1 MKYIQKGFILF
12 ALFAVLPFLTGAQTS
27 AENETDTIVFS
38 QEPQVQV
45 AFKKVAKSD
54 IMGGVSVINLEEL
67 IKKNYN
73 TYSLDN
79 MQGYIGGYTGN
90 SLWGMGDYLVLVDG
104 IPRDANNVLPTEIE
118 QISFLKSAAAIVLY
132 GSRASKGVI
141 YITTKR
147 GEDKPLDISV
157 RANTGFYVPKSYPK
171 YLGSAQ
177 YMTLY
182 NEALANDGKAPSFSE
197 EDIYNHA
204 AGLNPY
210 RYPNIDFYSSD
221 YLKEM
226 YNRTDIATEISG
238 GNEKARYY
246 SNIGY
251 YRQGDLL
258 DFGEAKDNFTD
269 RLNIRGN
276 IDLKINSF
284 IDAHIN
290 ANATFYNSRSANA
303 KDSDPDDWDN
313 NEFDDDN
320 NPDNYWTYSARMRP
334 NRVAP
339 LVPIS
344 YIDPNS
350 LNAWNLINGST
361 NIIDDQYFLG
371 GSVLEQQN
379 VFADYYVSGYS
390 KWTSR
395 QFQFD
400 TGLDFDLSGIT
411 EGLSFHTKFAVD
423 YATSYSQ
430 SYNNKYAVFEP
441 QWNNYNGQDVIGDV
455 VKYNNDEHS
464 GVQNIYGSSNRQTIA
479 FSGYFNYEK
488 TINADHNLSAM
499 LVANAYQQTLSGQ
512 YHRPSNANLGLQ
524 VAYNYKHKY
533 YADFGAAAVHSAKLP
548 EGNRSALSP
557 SLTLGWNLSKENF
570 LMNSSVIDDLT
581 WSVSASILNSDLD
594 IDGYYLYLE
603 SYTQAE
609 GDWWGWYDGANEQS
623 TKVIQGGNKD
633 LTFVKRKELSS
644 TLAASLWDKA
654 VKLNTT
660 VFVNSTEGLIIQPN
674 TIYPNYFFT
683 YWPEA
688 SFIPNVNFNND
699 RRAGIDFNVEF
710 NKKIGEVDV
719 TLGASGMY
727 YATKATRRD
736 ETNEYD
742 YLNKQGQPIDGRWG
756 LESIGLFQSQDEI
769 DAAPEQTLLGEVKP
783 GDIRY
788 VDQNNDNII
797 DNKDIVYLG
806 KAGWSGAPLTTG
818 LNLTLKWKNFT
829 FFALGTGNFG
839 AYSYKNSEYYWAF
852 GERKYSEVVLDRWTE
867 TTKATATYPRL
878 TTKNGGNNFR
888 DSDFWM
894 YKTDRFDLAKVQLTY
909 DLPKSW
915 LQNSIVK
922 EFSAYI
928 NGSNLLTFS
937 KERDVLE
944 LNTTSAPQTR
954 FYSIGIKALF

>member
-12 ALFAVLPFLTGAQTS
+12 ALFAVLPFLTDAQTS
-27 AENETDTIVFS
+27 AENEADTIVFS

-45 AFKKVAKSD
+45 AFRKVAKND
-54 IMGGVSVINLEEL
+54 ILGGISVINLEEL
-67 IKKNYN
+67 TKKNYN
-73 TYSLDN
+73 LNSLDN

-90 SLWGMGDYLVLVDG
+90 SMWGMGDYLVLVDG
-104 IPRDANNVLPTEIE
+104 VPRDANNVLPTEIK
-118 QISFLKSAAAIVLY
+118 QISFLKSAAATVLY
-132 GSRASKGVI
+132 GSTAAKGVI

-147 GEDKPLDISV
+147 GDIKPLDIKV

-182 NEALANDGKAPSFSE
+182 NEARANDGLALSYSD

-221 YLKEM
+221 YLKET
-226 YNRTDIATEISG
+226 YNRTDVTTEISG
-238 GNEKARYY
+238 GNERARYY
-246 SNIGY
+246 TNIGY

-258 DFGEAKDNFTD
+258 DFGEAKDNSTD

-320 NPDNYWTYSARMRP
+320 NPDNYWTYGATMRP

-344 YIDPNS
+344 YIDQNS
-350 LNAWNLINGST
+350 INAWNLIKGSQ
-361 NIIDDQYFLG
+361 NIVDNQYFLG
-371 GSVLEQQN
+371 GSVLEQDN
-379 VFADYYVSGYS
+379 IFADYYVSGYK

-400 TGLDFDLSGIT
+400 TGLDFDLSSFVD
-411 EGLSFHTKFAVD
+411 GLVFHTLFAID
-423 YATSYSQ
+423 YSTSYYQ
-430 SYNNKYAVFEP
+430 SYNNKYAVYEP
-441 QWNNYNGQDVIGDV
+441 MWYNYNGQDVIGDL
-455 VKYNNDEHS
+455 VKHKNDEHS
-464 GVQNIYGSSNRQTIA
+464 GVQNIYGSTNRQTIA
-479 FSGYFNYEK
+479 FSGYFTYDK
-488 TINADHNLSAM
+488 TVNDVHNFSAM
-499 LVANAYQQTLSGQ
+499 LVANGYQRTLSGQ

-524 VAYNYKHKY
+524 VAYDFNHKY
-533 YADFGAAAVHSAKLP
+533 YVDLGVSVVHSAKLP
-548 EGNRSALSP
+548 EGNRNALSP
-557 SLTLGWNLSKENF
+557 SLTLGWKLSEEDF
-570 LMNSSVIDDLT
+570 LKNSSVIDDLT
-581 WSVSASILNSDLD
+581 WSVSASSLKSDLD
-594 IDGYYLYLE
+594 IDGYSLYLE
-603 SYTQAE
+603 SYTQGE
-609 GDWWGWYDGANEQS
+609 WWGWYDGSSEQS
-623 TKVIQGGNKD
+623 TKIIQGGNKD
-633 LTFVKRKELSS
+633 LTFIKRKELSS
-644 TLAASLWDKA
+644 TVSASLWDKLL
-654 VKLNTT
+654 KMNTT
-660 VFVNSTEGLIIQPN
+660 FFISSTEGGIIQPN
-674 TIYPNYFFT
+674 TVYPNYFFT

-699 RRAGIDFNVEF
+699 RRTGIDFNIEF
-710 NKKIGEVDV
+710 NKKVGEVDV

-727 YATKATRRD
+727 YATKATQRD

-742 YLNKQGQPIDGRWG
+742 YLNRQGQPIDGLWG
-756 LESIGLFQSQDEI
+756 LESMGLFQSLEEI
-769 DAAPEQTLLGEVKP
+769 DGAPEQTTLGEVKP

-797 DNKDIVYLG
+797 DDKDIVFLG
-806 KAGWSGAPLTTG
+806 KAGWNGAPFSMG

-839 AYSYKNSEYYWAF
+839 AYAYKNSQYYWVF

-867 TTKATATYPRL
+867 KTKATATYPRL
-878 TTKNGGNNFR
+878 TTKNGSNNFR

-915 LQNSIVK
+915 LKNSIVK
-922 EFSAYI
+922 EFSAYV

-944 LNTTSAPQTR
+944 LNTGSAPQTR